1 MQRFCLVI
9 VLWGISLFF
18 GTALAPAL
26 AEQDAVR
33 HVSDRVKLESSE
45 APKKQEDVKAQ
56 KDGTET
62 EKPKT
67 AEQEAGRA
75 EKSLVQQSESK
86 TESETNIQKQAAPD
100 DVTESALNLMGKAES
115 LYDRKGRPDPF
126 APFVSGPEPS
136 TSDKTQKKL
145 QRRKPRTP
153 LERMSLGQLQ
163 LTAVME
169 TGAQNVALVEEASG
183 KGYVVKKGTYIGNE
197 GGRVTRILPN
207 AIVIE
212 EKYLDVF
219 GNVDVRKKQ
228 LKLQK

>member
-1 MQRFCLVI
+1 MTGVQTCALP
-9 VLWGISLFF
+9 ISQKDASET
-18 GTALAPAL
+18 GKTKTVEQKA
-26 AEQDAVR
+26 AEKA
-33 HVSDRVKLESSE
+33 ESE
-45 APKKQEDVKAQ
+45 AT
-56 KDGTET
+56 G
-62 EKPKT
+62 
-67 AEQEAGRA
+67 
-75 EKSLVQQSESK
+75 
-86 TESETNIQKQAAPD
+86 QKQAATNTKKD
-100 DVTESALNLMGKAES
+100 SALDLMGSSEQ

-126 APFVSGPEPS
+126 APFVSGRQPS
-136 TSDKTQKKL
+136 TQDETQKKL
-145 QRRKPRTP
+145 QRREPRTP

-169 TGAQNVALVEEASG
+169 TGGQSVALVEEASG

-197 GGRVTRILPN
+197 GGRVTEILPN